1 MEWET
6 KRWMKVTL
14 ATALAV
20 AAASAVATLL
30 VKDQIQRQRRNLFH
44 PQALRRV
51 AALEHVSRQQA
62 SVDHLNLLRDYIAWE
77 PRKLLRNRARA
88 ILERMERA
96 VAAANGA
103 GMALAT

>member
-1 MEWET
+1 MDRET
-6 KRWMKVTL
+6 KHWLKVTL
-14 ATALAV
+14 LTALAV
-20 AAASAVATLL
+20 AAVSAGATLL
-30 VKDQIQRQRRNLFH
+30 VRDQIRRQRRSLFH

-103 GMALAT
+103 GMALAG

>member
-1 MEWET
+1 MERET
-6 KRWMKVTL
+6 KRWIKVTVVS
-14 ATALAV
+14 ALAV
-20 AAASAVATLL
+20 TVASAVATLL
-30 VKDQIQRQRRNLFH
+30 VKDQIRRQRRNLFH

-51 AALEHVSRQQA
+51 AALENVSRQQA

-103 GMALAT
+103 RMAAAT